1 MEDVEKKN
9 PITEGNLW
17 QALITF
23 FIPIFSS
30 SIIQQSYT
38 IIDAIIVGRYAG
50 KGALASVD
58 ATYVVIKFLINVVIS
73 VAAGGSVILAKYCG
87 AEDNLSMRK
96 TVTTL
101 TFFSIFGG
109 IIITLVGVSFTPMF
123 VKIMRV
129 PEDIFI
135 RSVGYL
141 RVYFAGSLFSL
152 AFNIYSGVLRAVGD
166 SKRPFKYMIIS
177 SAVNVV
183 LDIIFVAVLRLDV
196 SGAALATV
204 ISQGISAFLMIRYIT
219 SVQEPYA
226 LRMEKKSFDFEFLK
240 LILKTGVPMGVQTIL
255 FAISNMYMQ
264 GAINSFGTDCVA
276 AWAICGKMDIIIW
289 IIADTM
295 GLAVVTFVAQNFGA
309 KKYDRMGEAVKNAFI
324 LTTFLIGSISA
335 ILYFFNPT
343 FAKFFNDDGTVLNF
357 AKLFM
362 TQIAPFYVIHTV
374 GETLSGAIR
383 GRGES
388 FMPMVLTLIGICLSR
403 VVWIKLVLPLKNEI
417 FTVLW
422 GYPLS
427 WLLTAVLYSSYYI
440 YFMKKNRI

>member
-1 MEDVEKKN
+1 
-9 PITEGNLW
+9 
-17 QALITF
+17 
-23 FIPIFSS
+23 
-30 SIIQQSYT
+30 
-38 IIDAIIVGRYAG
+38 
-50 KGALASVD
+50 
-58 ATYVVIKFLINVVIS
+58 
-73 VAAGGSVILAKYCG
+73 
-87 AEDNLSMRK
+87 
-96 TVTTL
+96 
-101 TFFSIFGG
+101 
-109 IIITLVGVSFTPMF
+109 
-123 VKIMRV
+123 
-129 PEDIFI
+129 
-135 RSVGYL
+135 
-141 RVYFAGSLFSL
+141 
-152 AFNIYSGVLRAVGD
+152 
-166 SKRPFKYMIIS
+166 
-177 SAVNVV
+177 
-183 LDIIFVAVLRLDV
+183 
-196 SGAALATV
+196 
-204 ISQGISAFLMIRYIT
+204 MIRYIT